1 MSAQNQLDLLEAK
14 IQEKIR
20 FFHRMSGYNRR
31 KAFFFT
37 IAPATLS
44 AIATVAIGISEKL
57 SVKWTVVVALV
68 ASGAATVLGAW
79 EGLFS
84 NRKLWV
90 VDGIALAE
98 FEELQ
103 WMIDYRK
110 RKMPAQPL
118 TQNEIDGYN
127 DKYISIVQKTEKA
140 WQTIIAK

>member
-1 MSAQNQLDLLEAK
+1 MSNYNPLDLLEFTV
-14 IQEKIR
+14 QEKIE
-20 FFHRMSGYNRR
+20 FFRRMSKYNRG
-31 KAFFFT
+31 KALFFT

-44 AIATVAIGISEKL
+44 ATATVAIGISEKL
-57 SVKWTVVVALV
+57 SVKWMVIVALV
-68 ASGAATVLGAW
+68 ASAAATVLGAW

-103 WMIDYRK
+103 WTINYRK
-110 RKMPAQPL
+110 KKESTQPI
-118 TQNEIDGYN
+118 TQSEIDGYN
-127 DKYISIVQKTEKA
+127 DKYINIVQKTEKA